1 MIFFFLMYIKKVW
14 CVLINIYSKVNR
26 DNKNLKMKYL
36 YKYFNMFNILLILRY
51 KGILKDKWNKN
62 NSYNVVEF
70 YLRNIWDIIY
80 GNGIIFS
87 DILILNLLMINI
99 ILCFFFFDK
108 KSLFE
113 VRIKLIKF
121 FYLFYVNFKING
133 I

>member
-1 MIFFFLMYIKKVW
+1 MYIKKVW